1 MTTVNIAELKNRL
14 SHYLRQV
21 REGDEIL
28 IRDRNRPVAK
38 IVPLSE
44 SDDLAA
50 EELALAAAGK
60 LRLGQGPLC
69 LSSFLS
75 LPRGRISLRR
85 AAKAVEDE
93 REEHDRGLLG
103 H

>member
-50 EELALAAAGK
+50 EELALATAGK
-60 LRLGQGPLC
+60 LSLGQGPLR

-93 REEHDRGLLG
+93 REENDRGLLG

>member
-21 REGDEIL
+21 REGNEIL

-38 IVPLSE
+38 IIPLPE
-44 SDDLAA
+44 STDLAA

-60 LRLGQGPLC
+60 LRLGQDPLRM
-69 LSSFLS
+69 SSFFVPPTRANLS
-75 LPRGRISLRR
+75 QTCCEGSGGRT
-85 AAKAVEDE
+85 
-93 REEHDRGLLG
+93 
-103 H
+103 

>member
-44 SDDLAA
+44 TDDLAA

-60 LRLGQGPLC
+60 LRLGQEPLR

-75 LPRGRISLRR
+75 LPRGRTSLTR
-85 AAKAVEDE
+85 AAKVVEDE
-93 REEHDRGLLG
+93 REEHERGLLG

>member
-1 MTTVNIAELKNRL
+1 MTTVNIADLKNRL

-21 REGDEIL
+21 REGNEIL

-38 IVPLSE
+38 IIPLSG
-44 SDDLAA
+44 SDDLSA

-60 LRLGQGPLC
+60 LRLGQAPLR

-75 LPRGRISLRR
+75 LPRGRISLGR

-93 REEHDRGLLG
+93 REESDRGLLG

>member
-38 IVPLSE
+38 IIPLSG
-44 SDDLAA
+44 SNDFAA
-50 EELALAAAGK
+50 EELALASAGK
-60 LRLGQGPLC
+60 LRLGQERLR
-69 LSSFLS
+69 LNSFMS
-75 LPRGRISLRR
+75 LPRGRITLRR
-85 AAKAVEDE
+85 AAKVVEDE
-93 REEHDRGLLG
+93 REERDRGLLG

>member
-21 REGDEIL
+21 REGNEIL

-38 IVPLSE
+38 IIPLPE
-44 SDDLAA
+44 STDLAA

-60 LRLGQGPLC
+60 LRLGQDPLRM
-69 LSSFLS
+69 SSFLS

-93 REEHDRGLLG
+93 REEPDRGLLG

>member
-60 LRLGQGPLC
+60 LRL
-69 LSSFLS
+69 SSFLS

-93 REEHDRGLLG
+93 REEPDRGLLG